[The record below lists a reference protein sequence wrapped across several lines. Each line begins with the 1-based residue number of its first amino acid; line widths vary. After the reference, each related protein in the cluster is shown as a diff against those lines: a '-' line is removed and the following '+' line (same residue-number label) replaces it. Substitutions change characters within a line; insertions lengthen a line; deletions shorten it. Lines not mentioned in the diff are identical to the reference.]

1 MNDVRQGAAAAAG
14 DTDLGRHGDADVGRR
29 GDPGL
34 GRHGDPGLDR
44 HGEPDPGRGIDR
56 AHAKDLFRRFAQTRS
71 AGLREELVALHLPL
85 VEYLARRFRNRG
97 EPLEDLIQVGT
108 IGLLKAID
116 RFDVDREVEFSTYAT
131 PTIVGELKRHF
142 RDKGWAVRVPRRL
155 QELNLSL
162 TKVVSELSQEIG
174 RSPTIAEIAEKVR
187 LSEDEVLEGLDTAN
201 AYAVVSL
208 DAPSGGDDA
217 PLVSDHIG
225 VEDESLEALEYRAAL
240 GPLIAHLP
248 ERERRILYLRF
259 FRGMT
264 QSQIAA
270 RLGISQMHVSRLL
283 NRTLGTLRAGLLE
296 DDETG

>member
-1 MNDVRQGAAAAAG
+1 M
-14 DTDLGRHGDADVGRR
+14 TELPFDADTWIGDVEQETRGVSTGRGADR
-29 GDPGL
+29 TYAKELFQRFASNGDP
-34 GRHGDPGLDR
+34 
-44 HGEPDPGRGIDR
+44 
-56 AHAKDLFRRFAQTRS
+56 A
-71 AGLREELVALHLPL
+71 LREELVGIHLPL

-97 EPLEDLIQVGT
+97 EPLEDLVQVGT

-116 RFDVDREVEFSTYAT
+116 RFDLEREVEFSTYAT

-162 TKVVSELSQEIG
+162 TRVVAELSQEIG
-174 RSPTIAEIAEKVR
+174 RSPTVREIADR
-187 LSEDEVLEGLDTAN
+187 MHLSEDEVLEGLDTSN

-208 DAPSGGDDA
+208 DAPAAGEDTPS
-217 PLVSDHIG
+217 VSEHIG
-225 VEDESLEALEYRAAL
+225 VEDETLETLEYRAAL
-240 GPLIAHLP
+240 GPIIAELP

-264 QSQIAA
+264 QSQIAD

-283 NRTLGTLRAGLLE
+283 SRTLVMLRERLLR
-296 DDETG
+296 DDAD